1 MGSGFEVMKLLIASL
16 SVQPVMAMMLVTALT
31 ENSPHFSS
39 MTSSNP
45 IVKSLIA
52 LKSYRTGFLRSG

>member
-1 MGSGFEVMKLLIASL
+1 MKLLIASL